1 MPIVAKVFEFEISE
15 QDLER
20 ECAKVSITERKECL
34 QNALKRLIDRYLLL
48 YKAIE
53 SGITIS
59 DAEYDK
65 AIWELLDEENPLDLW
80 STSLDQLTPKEM
92 ENLLKERL

>member
-34 QNALKRLIDRYLLL
+34 ENALKR
-48 YKAIE
+48 
-53 SGITIS
+53 
-59 DAEYDK
+59 
-65 AIWELLDEENPLDLW
+65 
-80 STSLDQLTPKEM
+80 
-92 ENLLKERL
+92 